1 MTVALRP
8 PCDEGVIQGRPS
20 QGTCPKRAA
29 PWVLAATIIG
39 SGMTFIDGTV
49 VNVALPALQA
59 SLGATMAEVQ
69 WVVESY
75 ALLLSALILVGG
87 ALGDRFGRRRVF
99 AAGVVLFGVASL
111 ACGLS
116 RGATELIVARSVQG
130 IGAALLVPGS
140 LAIIS
145 AEFDG
150 GERGRAIGT
159 WSAATA
165 ILAAVGPVVGGW
177 VIDTFSWRGIFFLN
191 LPLCV
196 AVLAILFRFVRETRD
211 DAAPTRLDWTGTVL
225 AAAGLGALVFAFIEA
240 PQRGFGAP
248 HVWGAALGG
257 AAGLVGFALAEALQR
272 QPMVPPRL
280 FRSRDFSGANLLTLL
295 LYAAL
300 SGALFFVPFH
310 LIQIHGYGATAAG
323 AALLP
328 FILIIFLLSRWA
340 GGLVDRYGARGPLT
354 IGPAVAGAG
363 FALLGFLGTHGG
375 YWSGYFPGLAVLGLG
390 MAISVAPLTTTVMN
404 AVETR
409 LAGTASG
416 INNAVARTA
425 GVLAVA
431 VFGVLVFGRF
441 RTELAER
448 VVRVSAAPAAQA
460 FIADAGTRLAAAT
473 VPASV
478 SPAESRALREAV
490 DQSFTAGFRLAMLVA
505 AGLALAGAASSA
517 VLIVG
522 RPGAPVETGQ
532 RAAGA

>member
-1 MTVALRP
+1 MTLALRP
-8 PCDEGVIQGRPS
+8 PCDEGVIHGRPS
-20 QGTCPKRAA
+20 RGSCPKRAA

-99 AAGVVLFGVASL
+99 AAGVVLFGAASL
-111 ACGLS
+111 ACGVS
-116 RGATELIVARSVQG
+116 RGSAQLIAARGLQG
-130 IGAALLVPGS
+130 VGAALLVPGS

-145 AEFDG
+145 AEFDE

-165 ILAAVGPVVGGW
+165 ILAALGPVVGGW
-177 VIDTFSWRGIFFLN
+177 LIESFSWRGIFFLN

-196 AVLAILFRFVRETRD
+196 AVLAILMRFVRETRD
-211 DAAPTRLDWTGTVL
+211 DEAPPRLDWTGTLL
-225 AAAGLGALVFAFIEA
+225 AAGGLGALVFAFIEA
-240 PQRGFGAP
+240 PQRGFAEP
-248 HVWGAALGG
+248 RVWGAALAGTACL
-257 AAGLVGFALAEALQR
+257 AAFAVAESVQR
-272 QPMVPPRL
+272 HPMVPPRL
-280 FRSRDFSGANLLTLL
+280 FRSRAFTGANLLTLL
-295 LYAAL
+295 LYGAL

-328 FILIIFLLSRWA
+328 FIVIIFLLSRWA
-340 GGLVDRYGARGPLT
+340 GGLADRHGARGPL
-354 IGPAVAGAG
+354 IVGPALAGVG
-363 FALLGFLGTHGG
+363 FALLALLGASGD
-375 YWSGYFPGLAVLGLG
+375 YWTAYFPGLTVLGLG

-416 INNAVARTA
+416 VNNAVARTA

-441 RTELAER
+441 RSELAER
-448 VVRVSAAPAAQA
+448 AARVSAAPETRA
-460 FIADAGTRLAAAT
+460 FVVDAGVRLAAAA
-473 VPASV
+473 VPPGLAPSE
-478 SPAESRALREAV
+478 ARALRDAV
-490 DQSFTAGFRLAMLVA
+490 GESFTAGFRLAMLVA
-505 AGLALAGAASSA
+505 AGLALAGAATSA
-517 VLIVG
+517 VLIAA
-522 RPGAPVETGQ
+522 RAGAPTG
-532 RAAGA
+532 RGRVAAGD

>member
-1 MTVALRP
+1 MTLALRP
-8 PCDEGVIQGRPS
+8 PCDDGVIIGRPS
-20 QGTCPKRAA
+20 RGPCPRRAA

-99 AAGVVLFGVASL
+99 AAGVVLFGAASL

-116 RGATELIVARSVQG
+116 RGATALIVARGVQG

-145 AEFDG
+145 AEFDA

-177 VIDTFSWRGIFFLN
+177 LIDAFSWRGIFFLN

-196 AVLAILFRFVRETRD
+196 AVLPILFRFVRESRD
-211 DAAPTRLDWTGTVL
+211 DEAPPRLDWAGTIL

-240 PQRGFGAP
+240 PQRGFGQP
-248 HVWGAALGG
+248 RVWGAALAG
-257 AAGLVGFALAEALQR
+257 AACLAGFALAEARQR

-280 FRSRDFSGANLLTLL
+280 FRSRDFAGANLLTLL

-328 FILIIFLLSRWA
+328 FIVIIFLLSRWA
-340 GGLVDRYGARGPLT
+340 GGLADRYGARGPL
-354 IGPAVAGAG
+354 IVGPAVASAG
-363 FALLGFLGTHGG
+363 FGLLAFLGTGGG
-375 YWSGYFPGLAVLGLG
+375 YWSAYFPGLAVLGLG

-404 AVETR
+404 AVDTR

-416 INNAVARTA
+416 VNNAVSRTA

-441 RTELAER
+441 ESELAER
-448 VVRVSAAPAAQA
+448 AARVSATPAARA
-460 FIADAGTRLAAAT
+460 FVIEARTRLAAAT
-473 VPASV
+473 VPAGVPPSE
-478 SPAESRALREAV
+478 ARALREAV

-522 RPGAPVETGQ
+522 RSGAPAGTGR
-532 RAAGA
+532 RAAGD

>member
-1 MTVALRP
+1 MTIALRP
-8 PCDEGVIQGRPS
+8 PCDEGVIHGRPS
-20 QGTCPKRAA
+20 RGSCPRRAA

-39 SGMTFIDGTV
+39 SGMTFVDGTV

-99 AAGVVLFGVASL
+99 AAGVVLFGAASL
-111 ACGLS
+111 ACGVS
-116 RGATELIVARSVQG
+116 RGATGLIVARAFQG
-130 IGAALLVPGS
+130 VGAALLVPGS

-145 AEFDG
+145 AEFDER
-150 GERGRAIGT
+150 ERGRAIGT

-177 VIDTFSWRGIFFLN
+177 LIESFSWRGIFFLN

-211 DAAPTRLDWTGTVL
+211 DEAPPRLDWTGTIL

-240 PQRGFGAP
+240 PQHGFGAP
-248 HVWGAALGG
+248 RVWGAALAG
-257 AAGLVGFALAEALQR
+257 AASLAGFVGAQTLQR

-328 FILIIFLLSRWA
+328 FIVTVFLLSRWA
-340 GGLVDRYGARGPLT
+340 GGLADRHGARGPL
-354 IGPAVAGAG
+354 IVGPAVAGAG
-363 FALLGFLGTHGG
+363 YALLALLGTSGG
-375 YWSGYFPGLAVLGLG
+375 YWRGYFPGLAVLGLG
-390 MAISVAPLTTTVMN
+390 MAISAAPLTTTVMN

-416 INNAVARTA
+416 VNNAVARTA

-441 RTELAER
+441 RAELAER
-448 VVRVSAAPAAQA
+448 VARVSTAPAAQA
-460 FIADAGTRLAAAT
+460 FVADAGVRLAAAA
-473 VPASV
+473 VPAGVTASE
-478 SPAESRALREAV
+478 ARALHGAV
-490 DQSFTAGFRLAMLVA
+490 GESFTAGFRLAMLVA

-517 VLIVG
+517 LLIAG
-522 RPGAPVETGQ
+522 RTGAPARTDRVAVRG
-532 RAAGA
+532 